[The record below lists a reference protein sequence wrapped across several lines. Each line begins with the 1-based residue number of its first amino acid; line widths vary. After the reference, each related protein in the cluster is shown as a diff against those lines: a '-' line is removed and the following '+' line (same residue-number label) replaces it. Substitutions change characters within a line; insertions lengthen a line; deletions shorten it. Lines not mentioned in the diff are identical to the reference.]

1 MKRVKK
7 IIGTVLILSV
17 CLMPMASYASMEDPD
32 FTLFINKTCLT
43 PPEDLRPGSTAEY
56 QLEFSGVCADY
67 PDRIDTIWM
76 PVITDTLPEGLEFM
90 ETEEVEFTS
99 TNEDFYVE
107 TSIEGN
113 TITFRPVE
121 IYDGDRT
128 YFMFTNDAMTIKYK
142 CKIGDDVKA
151 AAELTNTAIFSA
163 DDDIDPVSDSE
174 TIAVAGED
182 EPAAETHDEPDANED
197 ITPVHDESPK
207 TGDESPI
214 MWVVIAI
221 AATLT
226 TFTMVFRCM
235 EREV

>member
-17 CLMPMASYASMEDPD
+17 CLMPMASYAGLENPD
-32 FTLFINKTCLT
+32 ITLCVEKTCLT
-43 PPEDLRPGSTAEY
+43 PQEDYRPGSTVEY
-56 QLEFSGVCADY
+56 QLEFYGVCTDY
-67 PDRIDTIWM
+67 PDRIETIWS
-76 PVITDTLPEGLEFM
+76 PVITDTMPEGLEFM

-107 TSIEGN
+107 TSLEGN

-121 IYDGDRT
+121 IYDGDST
-128 YFMFTNDAMTIKYK
+128 YFMFTNDPMTITYK
-142 CKIGDDVKA
+142 CKIRDDVKA
-151 AAELTNTAIFSA
+151 AAELTNTAVFSA

-182 EPAAETHDEPDANED
+182 EPAADTPAEPDANED

-214 MWVVIAI
+214 MWMVIAI